1 MTDLEVARPGVLAT
15 FTERDAAKFEVWA
28 DALARGIGPL
38 EAGAQVNWS
47 PAKVRRLL
55 ADPDIA
61 NFIVDIEDMKDER
74 IEHRLFQGADAGN
87 ATLILAWLY
96 NRRPD
101 RWKDVKRIVTETHV
115 TADYTVVV
123 NMREALGG
131 MLRENGVA
139 ALQPGGALDEIIDAE
154 VVSDSDADA

>member
-1 MTDLEVARPGVLAT
+1 MTDLAVAPGVLGT
-15 FTERDAAKFEVWA
+15 LTERDLAKFEVWA
-28 DALARGIGPL
+28 DALSRGLGPL

-55 ADPDIA
+55 ADANIA
-61 NFIVDIEDMKDER
+61 NFISDIENMKDER

-101 RWKDVKRIVTETHV
+101 RWKDVKRIVNETHV
-115 TADYTVVV
+115 TADHTVVV
-123 NMREALGG
+123 NIREAVGG
-131 MLRENGVA
+131 LLRTHGVA
-139 ALQPGGALDEIIDAE
+139 ALQPGGELDRVIEAE
-154 VVSDSDADA
+154 VVGDSDTDA